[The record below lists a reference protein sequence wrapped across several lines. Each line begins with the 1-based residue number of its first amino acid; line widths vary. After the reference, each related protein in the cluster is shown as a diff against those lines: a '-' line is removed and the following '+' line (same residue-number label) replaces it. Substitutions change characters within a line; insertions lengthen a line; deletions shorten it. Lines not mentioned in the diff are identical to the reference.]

1 MVVENFKSFF
11 VIAIFFKTFSLKI
24 SLFYFFE
31 FEKSFFTGKD
41 LTRIVFLNIKWSAA
55 RLPDGRCLYAAPCGI
70 RAKWSSWW
78 VITDDAPNFS
88 FTFFVRS
95 ESDHQTWKNTWTFIL
110 SAAILM
116 QHKLGLIWTYCNA
129 RKCCCEADN
138 GEQFHFL
145 WFLKSQFINE
155 WKLS

>member
-1 MVVENFKSFF
+1 MKVLIPYTLFNAYFKNHFDFIIFFMVVENFKSFF

-70 RAKWSSWW
+70 RAK
-78 VITDDAPNFS
+78 
-88 FTFFVRS
+88 
-95 ESDHQTWKNTWTFIL
+95 
-110 SAAILM
+110 
-116 QHKLGLIWTYCNA
+116 
-129 RKCCCEADN
+129 
-138 GEQFHFL
+138 
-145 WFLKSQFINE
+145 
-155 WKLS
+155 